1 MSRYFLPICL
11 SLLFLLVF
19 NWLLFRLLT
28 YRLRLKLKLRTEVDI
43 MRDELIVHMGQ
54 DFHNRIDAT
63 FGQDP
68 QKTLADIGV
77 ITSTARENIDIING
91 MSDDQVKQLYY
102 ETFNRWHPLI

>member
-1 MSRYFLPICL
+1 MSRYILPICL
-11 SLLFLLVF
+11 LLLLLSVF
-19 NWLLFRLLT
+19 IWSLFRRRT
-28 YRLRLKLKLRTEVDI
+28 YRLELKSRTEVDI

-54 DFHNRIDAT
+54 DFHNRIDAA

-68 QKTLADIGV
+68 QKTLTDIGA
-77 ITSTARENIDIING
+77 ITSTARENINIINN